1 MHLIYQAS
9 CNDLDEILNHKEL
22 NLQNYGIFRG
32 TLKEQHPKVLLAK
45 NSIPRQIVFEILA
58 QLCSDDSIQNP
69 SKFEITLGTESED

>member
-32 TLKEQHPKVLLAK
+32 TLKEQHPKVLLTK
-45 NSIPRQIVFEILA
+45 N
-58 QLCSDDSIQNP
+58 
-69 SKFEITLGTESED
+69 